1 MIEEEIKKD
10 FIPYGKQ
17 HINEEDIEEVVNVLK
32 SQFITQGPKVPAF
45 EKQICKKVKSKYA
58 IATNSATSSLHIAC
72 LALGLGPGDI
82 LWTSSITFVASANC
96 ALYCGAKIDF
106 VDIDPDTGLMS
117 TINLKRKLENAE
129 KVGKLPK
136 ILIPVHL
143 AGSSCD
149 MKEIFSLSQKY
160 GFSIIEDASHAIG
173 GRFLDEPVGSCKYS
187 DITIFSFHPVKIITT
202 GEGGVGTTN
211 SIDLANSMSELR
223 SHGITKDKNKFLL
236 KTVNEEWRYEQQKLG
251 FNYRLTDIAAALG
264 LSQLKRLERV
274 VELRNNLF
282 KNYVELFLELNVK
295 MLTIPS
301 GVYSALHLAVLR
313 MEDVNLQKLLFK
325 KFRDEGIGTQV
336 HYTPVHLQP
345 FYKQFGFKEGDFPN
359 SEIYSKTSLSIP
371 LYPGLKKSDQ
381 KRIFRLLEKFI

>member
-1 MIEEEIKKD
+1 MINDKINKN

-17 HINEEDIEEVVNVLK
+17 DIDEEDIEEVVNVLK

-45 EKQICKKVKSKYA
+45 EEEICRKVKSKYA

-106 VDIDPDTGLMS
+106 VDIDSDTGLMS
-117 TINLKRKLENAE
+117 TIDLKRKLENAE

-173 GRFLDEPVGSCKYS
+173 GKFLDEPVGSCKYS

-202 GEGGVGTTN
+202 GEGGIGTTN
-211 SIDLANSMSELR
+211 SIELANSMSELR
-223 SHGITKDKNKFLL
+223 SHGITKDKNKFILN
-236 KTVNEEWRYEQQKLG
+236 TVNEEWRYEQQKLG
-251 FNYRLTDIAAALG
+251 YNYRLTDIAAALG
-264 LSQLKRLERV
+264 LSQLKRLEKV
-274 VELRNNLF
+274 VKLRNKLFENYLRLFSGLNL
-282 KNYVELFLELNVK
+282 K
-295 MLTIPS
+295 MLKIPS

-313 MEDVNLQKLLFK
+313 MEDKKLQNGLFEE
-325 KFRDEGIGTQV
+325 FRKNGIGTQV

-345 FYKQFGFKEGDFPN
+345 FYRQFGFKEGDYPN
-359 SEIYSKTSLSIP
+359 SEMYSKTSLSIP
-371 LYPGLKKSDQ
+371 LYPSLQ
-381 KRIFRLLEKFI
+381 KRDQIRIFKILEKFF

>member
-1 MIEEEIKKD
+1 MKEDNIKKD

-45 EKQICKKVKSKYA
+45 EKQICRKVKSKYS

-106 VDIDPDTGLMS
+106 VDIDSDTGLMS
-117 TINLKRKLENAE
+117 TNDLKRKLENAE

-160 GFSIIEDASHAIG
+160 VFSIIEDASHAIG
-173 GRFLDEPVGSCKYS
+173 GKFLDEPVGSCKYS

-236 KTVNEEWRYEQQKLG
+236 KTVNEDWRYEQQKLG
-251 FNYRLTDIAAALG
+251 FNYRLTDISAALG

-274 VELRNNLF
+274 VELRNNLY
-282 KNYVELFLELNVK
+282 KNYVELFRELNVK

>member
-1 MIEEEIKKD
+1 MVDDKIKKD

-45 EKQICKKVKSKYA
+45 EKQICRKVKSKYA

-106 VDIDPDTGLMS
+106 VDIDSDTGLMS
-117 TINLKRKLENAE
+117 TIDLKRKLENAE

-173 GRFLDEPVGSCKYS
+173 GKFFDEPVGSCKYS

-223 SHGITKDKNKFLL
+223 SHGITKDKDKFLL
-236 KTVNEEWRYEQQKLG
+236 KTVNEDWRYEQQKLG

-282 KNYVELFLELNVK
+282 KNYVELFRELNVK

-336 HYTPVHLQP
+336 HYMPVHLQP

>member
-1 MIEEEIKKD
+1 MFWKKKENRY
-10 FIPYGKQ
+10 IPYGKQ
-17 HINEEDIEEVVNVLK
+17 DLSREDIREVINVLQ
-32 SQFITQGPKVPAF
+32 SDFLTQGPKVPSF
-45 EKQICKKVKSKYA
+45 EKLICEKVKSNYA
-58 IATNSATSSLHIAC
+58 VATNSATSSLHIAC
-72 LALGLGPGDI
+72 LALGLAPGDI

-96 ALYCGAKIDF
+96 ALYCGAKVDF
-106 VDIDPDTGLMS
+106 VDIDLDTGLMS
-117 TINLKRKLENAE
+117 ITDLKKKLKKAE
-129 KVGKLPK
+129 KIGKLPK

-149 MKEIFSLSQKY
+149 MKVIYNLSKKY

-173 GRFLDEPVGSCKYS
+173 GKFLDEPVGSCKYS

-202 GEGGVGTTN
+202 GEGGIATTN
-211 SIDLANSMSELR
+211 NIDLAVTMSDLR
-223 SHGITKDKNKFLL
+223 SHGITKDKDRFVL
-236 KTVNEEWRYEQQKLG
+236 KTVNEDWRYEQQKLG

-264 LSQLKRLERV
+264 LSQLKRLEKI

-282 KNYVELFLELNVK
+282 NNYVELFQELNVK

-313 MEDVNLQKLLFK
+313 MDDVNLQKLLFK

-345 FYKQFGFKEGDFPN
+345 FYKQFGFKEGDLPN

-381 KRIFRLLEKFI
+381 KRIFRIIEKFI